1 MSKRRKE
8 KKAKKDDTS
17 EVVEKEKGKEIKKE
31 EKIEPKSEKK
41 RKGRRKARREKVD
54 PEKIAEIESNAYNL
68 LFDDVNLFLHEL
80 PHMSLKALRQRLIL
94 IDGKMLWLEK
104 ISEIDLLDEEGS
116 DDIIDMEM
124 EMLEM
129 GIDLETADEMKS
141 AYEPE
146 IKDFN
151 LSAFKA
157 QIEEEKTM
165 GESIKDIVKEIE
177 MGDLEKPIDELMT
190 KFILY
195 DLRAQMERAI
205 NEVFKIEGK
214 IKKLKKQEAK
224 EKEVKAL
231 EADQKHAAK
240 SHLKDVL
247 NKIKKEKPKMIL
259 AKEFI
264 TEFKQLTNKK
274 IAALKAREE
283 KEFEQMVDDLLKE

>member
-1 MSKRRKE
+1 MSKREKE

-17 EVVEKEKGKEIKKE
+17 KVIEKEKDKEIKKE
-31 EKIEPKSEKK
+31 EKIKPKKEKK
-41 RKGRRKARREKVD
+41 RKSRRKARKEKVD
-54 PEKIAEIESNAYNL
+54 SEKIAEIENNAYNL

-80 PHMSLKALRQRLIL
+80 PHMSLNALRQRLIL

-129 GIDLETADEMKS
+129 GLDLETADEMKS

-146 IKDFN
+146 FKGFN

-157 QIEEEKTM
+157 QIEEEKTL

-195 DLRAQMERAI
+195 DLRVQMERAI

-214 IKKLKKQEAK
+214 IKKNKKQEGK
-224 EKEVKAL
+224 EKEIKAL
-231 EADQKHAAK
+231 EADQKHAAN
-240 SHLKDVL
+240 SNLKEVL
-247 NKIKKEKPKMIL
+247 HKIKKEKPKMIL
-259 AKEFI
+259 SKELI

>member
-1 MSKRRKE
+1 LSKRRKE

-41 RKGRRKARREKVD
+41 RKGRRKTRREKVD
-54 PEKIAEIESNAYNL
+54 PEKIAEIENNAYNL

-80 PHMSLKALRQRLIL
+80 PHMSLKSLRQRLIL

-141 AYEPE
+141 AYEPD

-157 QIEEEKTM
+157 QIEEEKTL

-214 IKKLKKQEAK
+214 IKKLKKQEGK
-224 EKEVKAL
+224 EKEIKAL
-231 EADQKHAAK
+231 EGDQKHAAK
-240 SHLKDVL
+240 SQLKYVL

-259 AKEFI
+259 SKELI
-264 TEFKQLTNKK
+264 TDFKQLTNKK

>member
-1 MSKRRKE
+1 MKPKKKETSKE
-8 KKAKKDDTS
+8 DDKKKKT
-17 EVVEKEKGKEIKKE
+17 EGEKE
-31 EKIEPKSEKK
+31 EKTK
-41 RKGRRKARREKVD
+41 RGRRRGRKDKID
-54 PEKIAEIESNAYNL
+54 PEKIAEIENNAYNL

-80 PHMSLKALRQRLIL
+80 PHMSLNALRQKLVL

-104 ISEIDLLDEEGS
+104 ISEIDLIDEEGS

-129 GIDLETADEMKS
+129 GLELETAEEMKS

-146 IKDFN
+146 VKDFN

-157 QIEEEKTM
+157 QIEEEKTL
-165 GESIKDIVKEIE
+165 GESIKEIVKEIE

-205 NEVFKIEGK
+205 NEVFKLEGK
-214 IKKLKKQEAK
+214 IKKLKDQEGK
-224 EKEVKAL
+224 EKEIKAL
-231 EADQKHAAK
+231 ETDQKHAAK
-240 SHLKDVL
+240 KNLKEVL

-259 AKEFI
+259 SEELIKQFKELSN
-264 TEFKQLTNKK
+264 EK
-274 IAALKAREE
+274 IAALKAKEE
-283 KEFEQMVDDLLKE
+283 KDFEKMVDEILKD

>member
-1 MSKRRKE
+1 MSKRKKE
-8 KKAKKDDTS
+8 KKTKKDDTS
-17 EVVEKEKGKEIKKE
+17 EVAEKGKEIKKE
-31 EKIEPKSEKK
+31 ERIEPKKEKK
-41 RKGRRKARREKVD
+41 RKGRRKARKEKVD
-54 PEKIAEIESNAYNL
+54 LEKIAEIENNAYNL

-129 GIDLETADEMKS
+129 GLDLETADEMKS
-141 AYEPE
+141 AFQPE
-146 IKDFN
+146 TGDFN

-157 QIEEEKTM
+157 QIEDEKTL

-214 IKKLKKQEAK
+214 IKKLKKQEGK
-224 EKEVKAL
+224 EKEIKAL
-231 EADQKHAAK
+231 EADQKHAAN

-259 AKEFI
+259 SKEFI

>member
-1 MSKRRKE
+1 MSKRRRE

-17 EVVEKEKGKEIKKE
+17 EVAEEEKDKEIKKE
-31 EKIEPKSEKK
+31 EKIEPKKEK
-41 RKGRRKARREKVD
+41 RKGRRKARKEKVD
-54 PEKIAEIESNAYNL
+54 SEKIAEIENNAYNL
-68 LFDDVNLFLHEL
+68 LFDEVNLFLHEL

-94 IDGKMLWLEK
+94 VDGKMLWLEK

-129 GIDLETADEMKS
+129 GLDLETADEMKS

-165 GESIKDIVKEIE
+165 GESIREIVKEIE

-195 DLRAQMERAI
+195 DLRALMERAI
-205 NEVFKIEGK
+205 NDVFKIEGR
-214 IKKLKKQEAK
+214 IKKLKKQEGK

-231 EADQKHAAK
+231 EADQKHAAN
-240 SHLKDVL
+240 SHLKEVL
-247 NKIKKEKPKMIL
+247 HKIKKEKPKMIL
-259 AKEFI
+259 SKELI
-264 TEFKQLTNKK
+264 SKFKQLTNKK
-274 IAALKAREE
+274 IVALKSREE

>member
-1 MSKRRKE
+1 
-8 KKAKKDDTS
+8 
-17 EVVEKEKGKEIKKE
+17 
-31 EKIEPKSEKK
+31 
-41 RKGRRKARREKVD
+41 
-54 PEKIAEIESNAYNL
+54 
-68 LFDDVNLFLHEL
+68 
-80 PHMSLKALRQRLIL
+80 
-94 IDGKMLWLEK
+94 
-104 ISEIDLLDEEGS
+104 
-116 DDIIDMEM
+116 
-124 EMLEM
+124 
-129 GIDLETADEMKS
+129 LETADEMKA

-177 MGDLEKPIDELMT
+177 MGDLEKPIDELIT

-214 IKKLKKQEAK
+214 IKKLKKQEGK
-224 EKEVKAL
+224 EKEIKAL
-231 EADQKHAAK
+231 EANQKHAAK
-240 SHLKDVL
+240 SHLKEVL

-259 AKEFI
+259 SKEFI

-274 IAALKAREE
+274 IGALKAREE

>member
-1 MSKRRKE
+1 MSKRE
-8 KKAKKDDTS
+8 KKKKSKKNITIEDGSKKD
-17 EVVEKEKGKEIKKE
+17 EGEKK
-31 EKIEPKSEKK
+31 EKK
-41 RKGRRKARREKVD
+41 RKSRRKGKK
-54 PEKIAEIESNAYNL
+54 EKIEQEKIVEIENNAYNL

-80 PHMSLKALRQRLIL
+80 PHMSLNSLRQKLVL

-104 ISEIDLLDEEGS
+104 ISEIELIDEEGS
-116 DDIIDMEM
+116 DDIIEMEM

-129 GIDLETADEMKS
+129 GLDLETADEMKS

-146 IKDFN
+146 VKDFN
-151 LSAFKA
+151 LSAFKV
-157 QIEEEKTM
+157 QIEEEKTL

-214 IKKLKKQEAK
+214 IKKLKKEEGK
-224 EKEVKAL
+224 EKEIKAL

-240 SHLKDVL
+240 VNLKEVL
-247 NKIKKEKPKMIL
+247 NRIKKEKPKMVLSDELIKQF
-259 AKEFI
+259 KE
-264 TEFKQLTNKK
+264 LTNKK
-274 IAALKAREE
+274 IAALKAKEE
-283 KEFEQMVDDLLKE
+283 KDFEEMVDELLKE

>member
-1 MSKRRKE
+1 LSKRRKE
-8 KKAKKDDTS
+8 KKTKKDDTS
-17 EVVEKEKGKEIKKE
+17 NVVEKEKDKEVKKE
-31 EKIEPKSEKK
+31 EKIEPKKEKK
-41 RKGRRKARREKVD
+41 RKGRRKARKEKVD
-54 PEKIAEIESNAYNL
+54 SEKIAEIENNAYNL

-80 PHMSLKALRQRLIL
+80 PHMSLNALRQRLIL

-129 GIDLETADEMKS
+129 GLDLETADEMKS
-141 AYEPE
+141 AYEPD
-146 IKDFN
+146 IKEFN
-151 LSAFKA
+151 LSAFQA

-165 GESIKDIVKEIE
+165 GESIKEIVKEIE

-214 IKKLKKQEAK
+214 IKKLKKQEGK
-224 EKEVKAL
+224 EKEIKAL

-240 SHLKDVL
+240 SHLKKVL
-247 NKIKKEKPKMIL
+247 DKIKKEKPKMIL
-259 AKEFI
+259 SKEFT
-264 TEFKQLTNKK
+264 TEFKNLTNKK

-283 KEFEQMVDDLLKE
+283 KEIEQMVDDLLKE

>member
-8 KKAKKDDTS
+8 KKTKKDDTS
-17 EVVEKEKGKEIKKE
+17 DVVEKEKDKEIKKE
-31 EKIEPKSEKK
+31 EKIEPKKEKK
-41 RKGRRKARREKVD
+41 RKGRRKARKEKVD
-54 PEKIAEIESNAYNL
+54 PEKIAEIENNAYNL

-80 PHMSLKALRQRLIL
+80 PHMSLNALRQRLIL

-129 GIDLETADEMKS
+129 GLDLETADEMKS
-141 AYEPE
+141 AYEPDIRE
-146 IKDFN
+146 FN
-151 LSAFKA
+151 LSAFQA

-165 GESIKDIVKEIE
+165 GESIKEIVKEIE

-214 IKKLKKQEAK
+214 IKKLKKQEGK
-224 EKEVKAL
+224 EKEIKAL

-240 SHLKDVL
+240 SQLKKVL
-247 NKIKKEKPKMIL
+247 DKIKKEKPKMIL
-259 AKEFI
+259 SKEFI
-264 TEFKQLTNKK
+264 TEFKNLTNKK

>member
-31 EKIEPKSEKK
+31 EKIEPKNEKK

-54 PEKIAEIESNAYNL
+54 PEKIAEIENNAYNL

-104 ISEIDLLDEEGS
+104 ISEIDLLDEESS

-124 EMLEM
+124 EMLEL

-157 QIEEEKTM
+157 QIEEEKTF

-214 IKKLKKQEAK
+214 IKKLKKQEGK
-224 EKEVKAL
+224 EKEIKAL
-231 EADQKHAAK
+231 EADQKHAAN

-259 AKEFI
+259 SKELI
-264 TEFKQLTNKK
+264 TDFKQLTNKK
-274 IAALKAREE
+274 IVALKAREE

>member
-1 MSKRRKE
+1 MPKREKE

-17 EVVEKEKGKEIKKE
+17 EVVEKEKGKDIKKE
-31 EKIEPKSEKK
+31 EKIEPKKEKK
-41 RKGRRKARREKVD
+41 RKSRRKVRREKVD
-54 PEKIAEIESNAYNL
+54 SEKIAEIENNAYNL

-80 PHMSLKALRQRLIL
+80 PHMSLNALRQRLVL

-129 GIDLETADEMKS
+129 GLDLETADEMKS
-141 AYEPE
+141 AYEPDV
-146 IKDFN
+146 KDFN
-151 LSAFKA
+151 LSTFKA
-157 QIEEEKTM
+157 QIEEEKTL

-214 IKKLKKQEAK
+214 IKKLKKQEGKDK
-224 EKEVKAL
+224 EIKAL
-231 EADQKHAAK
+231 EADQKHAAN
-240 SHLKDVL
+240 SHLKEVL

-259 AKEFI
+259 SKEFI

>member
-1 MSKRRKE
+1 LPKREKE
-8 KKAKKDDTS
+8 KKVKKDETS
-17 EVVEKEKGKEIKKE
+17 EVVEKEKAKEIKKE
-31 EKIEPKSEKK
+31 EKIEPKEGKK
-41 RKGRRKARREKVD
+41 RKGRRKARKEKID
-54 PEKIAEIESNAYNL
+54 SRKIAEIENNSYNL

-129 GIDLETADEMKS
+129 GLELETADEMKL
-141 AYEPE
+141 AYEPDA
-146 IKDFN
+146 KDFN
-151 LSAFKA
+151 LSVFKA
-157 QIEEEKTM
+157 QIEEEKTL
-165 GESIKDIVKEIE
+165 GESIKDIVKDIE

-214 IKKLKKQEAK
+214 IKKLKKQEGK
-224 EKEVKAL
+224 EKEIKAL

-240 SHLKDVL
+240 TYLKEVL

-259 AKEFI
+259 SKEFI

>member
-1 MSKRRKE
+1 MSKREKE
-8 KKAKKDDTS
+8 KKAIKDDTS
-17 EVVEKEKGKEIKKE
+17 ELEEKEKGKEIKKE
-31 EKIEPKSEKK
+31 EKIEPKKEKK
-41 RKGRRKARREKVD
+41 RKSRRKARKEKVD
-54 PEKIAEIESNAYNL
+54 SEKIAEIENNAYNL

-80 PHMSLKALRQRLIL
+80 PHMSLNALRQRLIL

-129 GIDLETADEMKS
+129 GLDLETADEMKA

-177 MGDLEKPIDELMT
+177 MGDLEKPIDELIT

-214 IKKLKKQEAK
+214 IKKLKKQEGK
-224 EKEVKAL
+224 EKEIKAL
-231 EADQKHAAK
+231 EANQKHAAK
-240 SHLKDVL
+240 SHLKEVL

-259 AKEFI
+259 SKEFI

-274 IAALKAREE
+274 IGALKAREE